1 LKYDGKNLENYTIKD
16 GLTNDF
22 VLSIYED
29 KISELWFGMTDG
41 NIYKFNGK
49 TFEKQF

>member
-1 LKYDGKNLENYTIKD
+1 MIWTIYKD
-16 GLTNDF
+16 NNNCL
-22 VLSIYED
+22 L
-29 KISELWFGMTDG
+29 FGMAEG